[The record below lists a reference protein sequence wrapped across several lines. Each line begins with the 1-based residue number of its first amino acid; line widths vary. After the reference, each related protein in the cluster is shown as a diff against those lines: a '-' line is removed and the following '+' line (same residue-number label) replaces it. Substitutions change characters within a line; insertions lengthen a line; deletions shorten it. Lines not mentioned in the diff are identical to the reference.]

1 MSLYLSIPVY
11 DGINYLRKTHYEPDI
26 FSWYF
31 EFTLE
36 IQVSQDPISQRN
48 KKQTHHPKE
57 KVHWEYKTGTFPQMC
72 VSAML
77 LSQLHVH
84 PSNLGFMMLG
94 WDSANTLLLNRQ
106 ALCYSSRGC

>member
-11 DGINYLRKTHYEPDI
+11 DSSNYPRKTHYEPDI
-26 FSWYF
+26 FFWYF

-57 KVHWEYKTGTFPQMC
+57 KVHWEYKNGDISPNVCFCYTL
-72 VSAML
+72 VSAPR
-77 LSQLHVH
+77 
-84 PSNLGFMMLG
+84 PSI
-94 WDSANTLLLNRQ
+94 
-106 ALCYSSRGC
+106 